1 MYILF
6 EVGKTIFIK
15 SRILEMQK
23 RREVM
28 KKRNTSARRERLILL
43 SATAFV
49 LTALTMTG
57 VYMREKKN
65 TTDESRIQV
74 KEIGVEEVSEKASQ
88 IAVNEDGYQN
98 ANDMDADPDTWEVD
112 TYNVKAIL
120 EEESEQKEEIVLAS
134 SEVIPTEEEPVSEE
148 VVETSAGVSNGHLV
162 FPKEKKMVWPIV
174 GEITMNYSMD
184 KTVYFETLGQYRYNP
199 AVVIAGTPGEV
210 VKAPANCVVK
220 EIGSNVEIGKY
231 MVLELG
237 EGYEVTLGQ
246 LDGMNFKKGD
256 AVEKGVVL
264 ATLAPPSIYYSAEG
278 ANLYM
283 KLEKDDAPVNPMDV
297 LD

>member
-1 MYILF
+1 
-6 EVGKTIFIK
+6 
-15 SRILEMQK
+15 
-23 RREVM
+23 
-28 KKRNTSARRERLILL
+28 
-43 SATAFV
+43 
-49 LTALTMTG
+49 
-57 VYMREKKN
+57 
-65 TTDESRIQV
+65 
-74 KEIGVEEVSEKASQ
+74 
-88 IAVNEDGYQN
+88 
-98 ANDMDADPDTWEVD
+98 
-112 TYNVKAIL
+112 
-120 EEESEQKEEIVLAS
+120 
-134 SEVIPTEEEPVSEE
+134 
-148 VVETSAGVSNGHLV
+148 
-162 FPKEKKMVWPIV
+162 
-174 GEITMNYSMD
+174 MNYSMD

-264 ATLAPPSIYYSAEG
+264 ATLAAPSIYYSAEG